1 MAFQVKK
8 DGGGESSPISNKV
21 MTTDDVKLLINQILG
36 ETFQYEIE
44 PVEVKNFNPDG
55 SIEGRYVVSE
65 HDKPIS
71 ELQTFLPLN
80 QNVIQYPIVDE
91 IVLGLEVFATIGP
104 DNKPVGKRYYFSDL
118 NPSPRRI
125 NSQQSNLSN
134 TSSPNNL
141 RNSIF
146 IDERNVRTDVNEGD
160 TTIQGR
166 FNNSITLSSNQ
177 PTLNSPKTNIQNG
190 DGQVLMTQNQKV
202 DYSEP
207 TNTLS
212 TEVGINKDYDKPQI
226 VFDSDRI
233 MINAKSDDIGIFAEG
248 NIFIKGK
255 SVDIRNNQQVK
266 IVTKQM
272 VTDYTDGVKEDY
284 NKPVDGDTRLLPKGS
299 IELAGLMKPMI
310 NTFKA
315 DIQALAYLILPPSL
329 PSGAPNPSFM
339 KGMKIKFDNIKN
351 MKEAIAKFTNLDFL
365 PKFDF
370 ETVSVNEFFKE
381 LGLNNLSI
389 DFPTDD
395 WNTFFDDVEGTRQKI
410 QDAQDNAAATTAA
423 VVTLNSVLG
432 AIKGDSSTEEV
443 TTDNVIEAL
452 DAYEADPNSSPVDTT
467 DIRAVIADG
476 ADEKD
481 LKDYFENGGSSQ
493 LDDLLGNAENAE
505 QEAQQLN
512 QILKVME
519 IAKPAQEQ
527 K

>member
-1 MAFQVKK
+1 MK
-8 DGGGESSPISNKV
+8 
-21 MTTDDVKLLINQILG
+21 
-36 ETFQYEIE
+36 
-44 PVEVKNFNPDG
+44 
-55 SIEGRYVVSE
+55 
-65 HDKPIS
+65 
-71 ELQTFLPLN
+71 
-80 QNVIQYPIVDE
+80 
-91 IVLGLEVFATIGP
+91 
-104 DNKPVGKRYYFSDL
+104 
-118 NPSPRRI
+118 
-125 NSQQSNLSN
+125 
-134 TSSPNNL
+134 
-141 RNSIF
+141 IF
-146 IDERNVRTDVNEGD
+146 IVEH
-160 TTIQGR
+160 
-166 FNNSITLSSNQ
+166 
-177 PTLNSPKTNIQNG
+177 
-190 DGQVLMTQNQKV
+190 
-202 DYSEP
+202 
-207 TNTLS
+207 
-212 TEVGINKDYDKPQI
+212 KDYDKPQI

-339 KGMKIKFDNIKN
+339 KGMKIKFDNILVGDL
-351 MKEAIAKFTNLDFL
+351 IYDTYL
-365 PKFDF
+365 PKHDF

-410 QDAQDNAAATTAA
+410 QDAQDNAAATKAA